1 MGPCQGRLVGTARV
15 SLFQYH
21 AKSWRRRK
29 KNGRSARP
37 RVAKV
42 RERFLN
48 KDISSVLFFQCQKHT
63 SPLSIESKP
72 HFLSSFLNVFLLQD
86 NFSYFFWKG

>member
-1 MGPCQGRLVGTARV
+1 MGLWGRV
-15 SLFQYH
+15 SEGSCLSISVPRQVME
-21 AKSWRRRK
+21 KEEK

-86 NFSYFFWKG
+86 NVSYFFWKG